1 VKRLLIVWHSMTG
14 GAAQMASAA
23 AAGARAAAHE
33 ESNGGQAVVAVQLQ
47 PARDTTA
54 DDVLGADGYLF
65 VTPENLASMAGAM
78 KDFFDRV
85 YYAALERI
93 NGRPYA
99 LLICAGTDGTG
110 AVRQIQRIAT
120 GLRLKEVAPP
130 MIVITGAQAPE
141 AILAPKRIA
150 QNELDRCYEAGAAF
164 AAALAS
170 GIF

>member
-1 VKRLLIVWHSMTG
+1 VKRLLIVWYSTTG

-23 AAGARAAAHE
+23 AAGARANAQDDA
-33 ESNGGQAVVAVQLQ
+33 NQQAPVSIHLQ
-47 PARDTTA
+47 PAGNTNA
-54 DDVLGADGYLF
+54 DDVLAADGYIF

-78 KDFFDRV
+78 KDFFDRI

-120 GLRLKEVAPP
+120 GLRLKEVVPP

-141 AILAPKRIA
+141 AILAPKTIA
-150 QNELDRCYEAGAAF
+150 QADLDRCYETGAAF

>member
-1 VKRLLIVWHSMTG
+1 VKRLLIVWYSTTG
-14 GAAQMASAA
+14 GAAQMAHAAAVGARSAA
-23 AAGARAAAHE
+23 NDE
-33 ESNGGQAVVAVQLQ
+33 TNPQSQVAVRLQ
-47 PARDTTA
+47 SARMTTA
-54 DDVLGADGYLF
+54 DDVLAADGYIF
-65 VTPENLASMAGAM
+65 VTPENLASMAGVM
-78 KDFFDRV
+78 KDFFDRI
-85 YYAALERI
+85 YYEALERI

-130 MIVITGAQAPE
+130 MIVITGAQTPE
-141 AILAPKRIA
+141 AILAPKTIA
-150 QNELDRCYEAGAAF
+150 QADLDRCYETGAGF